1 MSWWVRALLS
11 TRKPALESRRIS
23 GGICLCPFSLKT
35 STLSSPTWRRRSRP
49 TGGVFDVAGKQ
60 KEIERLEALTNQP
73 DFWADPQDAQR
84 TLRQLGQLRNVVST
98 WNDLGRQADD
108 LLTLHELAE
117 GEDDE
122 ATREEVAREFEPLRN
137 RFAELEFQLALSG
150 EYDANDALLAIHAS
164 EGGTES
170 QDWAEM
176 LLRMYLRWA
185 EKRGYKAE
193 VLEVTPGEE
202 AGIKSATVQITGEY
216 AYGYLKSERGGHRL
230 VRISPYD
237 AAKRRHT
244 SFALVEV
251 MPVVE
256 RDVDVDI
263 NPDDVEM
270 DVYRSSGA
278 GGQHVNKTSSA
289 VRLTHKPTGIVV
301 TCQNERSQMQ
311 NREVAMRILRS
322 KLAERRLAEIEAE
335 QRRLKG
341 EHVGAGFGNSIRSY
355 VLHPYNL
362 VKDSRTGYETSNT
375 QAVLDGALDDFM
387 RAWLHSQIGEAA

>member
-1 MSWWVRALLS
+1 V
-11 TRKPALESRRIS
+11 
-23 GGICLCPFSLKT
+23 
-35 STLSSPTWRRRSRP
+35 
-49 TGGVFDVAGKQ
+49 
-60 KEIERLEALTNQP
+60 
-73 DFWADPQDAQR
+73 
-84 TLRQLGQLRNVVST
+84 LRQVGQLRNVVTT
-98 WNDLGRQADD
+98 WNDLQQRADD

-117 GEDDE
+117 AEDDE
-122 ATREEVAREFEPLRN
+122 ATREEVAGELEQLRGQ
-137 RFAELEFQLALSG
+137 FAELEFQLALSG
-150 EYDANDALLAIHAS
+150 EYDASGAILAIHAS

-202 AGIKSATVQITGEY
+202 AGVKSATVQVAGDY

-230 VRISPYD
+230 VRISPFD

-251 MPVVE
+251 MPVVD
-256 RDVDVDI
+256 RDVDVEID
-263 NPDDVEM
+263 PDDVEM

-289 VRLTHKPTGIVV
+289 VRLTHKPTGIIV

-311 NREVAMRILRS
+311 NREVAMRILRA
-322 KLAERRLAEIEAE
+322 KLLERRLAEVEAE

>member
-1 MSWWVRALLS
+1 
-11 TRKPALESRRIS
+11 
-23 GGICLCPFSLKT
+23 LKRW
-35 STLSSPTWRRRSRP
+35 PRRSTS

-60 KEIERLEALTNQP
+60 KEIERLEALTNAP
-73 DFWADPQDAQR
+73 DFWADQQAAQQ
-84 TLRQLGQLRNVVST
+84 TLRQLGPLRAIATT
-98 WNDLGRQADD
+98 WTELGQQVED

-117 GEDDE
+117 AEADDV
-122 ATREEVAREFEPLRN
+122 AREEVAGELERLQQRLG
-137 RFAELEFQLALSG
+137 ELEFQLALSG
-150 EYDANDALLAIHAS
+150 EYDAGDAILAIHAS

-193 VLEVTPGEE
+193 VLETTPGEE
-202 AGIKSATVQITGEY
+202 AGIKSATVEIRGEY

-230 VRISPYD
+230 VRISPFD
-237 AAKRRHT
+237 SAKRRHS

-251 MPVVE
+251 MPLVE
-256 RDVDVDI
+256 RDVDIEVD
-263 NPDDVEM
+263 PDDVET

-301 TCQNERSQMQ
+301 TCQNERSQSQ
-311 NREVAMRILRS
+311 NREVAWRILRS
-322 KLAERRLAEIEAE
+322 KLLERRLEEIEVE

-355 VLHPYNL
+355 VLNPYTM
-362 VKDSRTGYETSNT
+362 VKDARTGYETSNT
-375 QAVLDGALDDFM
+375 QAVLDGSLDDFM
-387 RAWLHSQIGEAA
+387 RAWLHSQIGSEA

>member
-1 MSWWVRALLS
+1 
-11 TRKPALESRRIS
+11 
-23 GGICLCPFSLKT
+23 
-35 STLSSPTWRRRSRP
+35 
-49 TGGVFDVAGKQ
+49 
-60 KEIERLEALTNQP
+60 
-73 DFWADPQDAQR
+73 
-84 TLRQLGQLRNVVST
+84 
-98 WNDLGRQADD
+98 
-108 LLTLHELAE
+108 
-117 GEDDE
+117 
-122 ATREEVAREFEPLRN
+122 
-137 RFAELEFQLALSG
+137 
-150 EYDANDALLAIHAS
+150 
-164 EGGTES
+164 
-170 QDWAEM
+170 M

-193 VLEVTPGEE
+193 VLETTPGEE
-202 AGIKSATVQITGEY
+202 AGIKSATVEIRGEY

-237 AAKRRHT
+237 SAKRRHT

-251 MPVVE
+251 MPLVE
-256 RDVDVDI
+256 RDVDIDVS
-263 NPDDVEM
+263 PDDVEM

-301 TCQNERSQMQ
+301 TCQNERSQTQ
-311 NREVAMRILRS
+311 NREVAWRILRS
-322 KLAERRLAEIEAE
+322 KLLERRLDEIESE

-362 VKDSRTGYETSNT
+362 VKDARTGYETSNT

-387 RAWLHSQIGEAA
+387 RAWLHSQIGSEE

>member
-1 MSWWVRALLS
+1 VTLYEMAEAEDDAA
-11 TRKPALESRRIS
+11 TRDE
-23 GGICLCPFSLKT
+23 
-35 STLSSPTWRRRSRP
+35 
-49 TGGVFDVAGKQ
+49 VAA
-60 KEIERLEALTNQP
+60 EYERLNE
-73 DFWADPQDAQR
+73 R
-84 TLRQLGQLRNVVST
+84 VG
-98 WNDLGRQADD
+98 
-108 LLTLHELAE
+108 
-117 GEDDE
+117 
-122 ATREEVAREFEPLRN
+122 
-137 RFAELEFQLALSG
+137 ELEFLLALSG
-150 EYDANDALLAIHAS
+150 DYDANGAILAIHAS

-185 EKRGYKAE
+185 EKHGHKTE
-193 VLEVTPGEE
+193 VLDLSEGEE
-202 AGIKSATVQITGEY
+202 AGIKSATVQIDGEY
-216 AYGYLKSERGGHRL
+216 GYGYLRGERGGHRL
-230 VRISPYD
+230 VRISPFD
-237 AAKRRHT
+237 SAKRRHT

-256 RDVDVDI
+256 RDVDVEI

-301 TCQNERSQMQ
+301 TCQNERSQTQ
-311 NREVAMRILRS
+311 NREVAWRILRA
-322 KLAERRLAEIEAE
+322 KLLERRLAEVDAE

-362 VKDSRTGYETSNT
+362 VKDARTGYETSNT
-375 QAVLDGALDDFM
+375 QAVLDGSLDDFM
-387 RAWLHSQIGEAA
+387 KAYLHDQIGDAQ